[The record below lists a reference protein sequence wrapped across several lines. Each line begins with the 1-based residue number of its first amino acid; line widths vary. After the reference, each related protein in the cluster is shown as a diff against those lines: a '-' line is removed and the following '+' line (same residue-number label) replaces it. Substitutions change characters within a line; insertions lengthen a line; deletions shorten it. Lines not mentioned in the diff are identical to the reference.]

1 MNYGVLVPI
10 TGVNGDVHKV
20 IECARL
26 AEEAGWDGVF
36 IEDYI
41 LYFGEGAA
49 PIYDPWTVIAAVAVS
64 TRRIRLGITITPLAR
79 RRPWKV
85 AREAVTIDHLSNGR
99 LILGFALGDS
109 RDKSISHFG
118 EETDG
123 RKRAEMLD
131 EALEI
136 LVGLWG
142 GRPFS
147 YDGKYYKVGEV
158 EFLPRPVQSSR
169 IPIWIGGGWPR
180 KGVVERIARWDGACP
195 YRVKEDGTGAEM
207 SPDDLRE
214 MRQFVEGQRADSSTF
229 DIVCGGATSG
239 KNINKARA
247 KVAPLAEAGATW
259 WVEFTSSSAKPLR
272 DRIKQGPPRL
282 E

>member
-1 MNYGVLVPI
+1 MMNYGVLLPVS
-10 TGVNGDVHKV
+10 GVGGDIHKV

-26 AEEAGWDGVF
+26 AEESGWDGVF

-41 LYFGEGAA
+41 VYFSERVV
-49 PIYDPWTVIAAVAVS
+49 PVYDPWTLLAAIAVR
-64 TRRIRLGITITPLAR
+64 TERIRLGVTITPLAR
-79 RRPWKV
+79 RRPWKL
-85 AREAVTIDHLSNGR
+85 AREAMTIDHLSSGR

-123 RKRAEMLD
+123 RRRAEMLD

-142 GRPFS
+142 GNPFS
-147 YDGKYYKVGEV
+147 YDGEFYQVKEV
-158 EFLPRPVQSSR
+158 TFLPRPVQRPR
-169 IPIWIGGGWPR
+169 IPVWIGGGWPR

-195 YRVKEDGTGAEM
+195 YKINKDGGAEM
-207 SPDDLRE
+207 SPADLRE
-214 MRQFVEGQRADSSTF
+214 MKAFVEGHRKDSSRF
-229 DIVCGGATSG
+229 DIVCGGATG
-239 KNINKARA
+239 KDIEKARA
-247 KVAPLAEAGATW
+247 KIAPLVEAGATW
-259 WVEFTSSSAKPLR
+259 WVEFTSASATALR
-272 DRIKQGPPRL
+272 NRIKQGPPRV